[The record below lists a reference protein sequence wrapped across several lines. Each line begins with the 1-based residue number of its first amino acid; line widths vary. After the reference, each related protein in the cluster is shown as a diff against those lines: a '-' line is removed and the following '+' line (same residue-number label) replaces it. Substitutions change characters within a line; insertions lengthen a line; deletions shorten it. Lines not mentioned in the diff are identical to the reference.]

1 MKFRKLFIII
11 GLILFIFIL
20 STINLSKILEIFR
33 AIHPF
38 YLFLCFFS
46 CFPVILLSNYQWQV
60 LLKHHN
66 IHIDFTTSLKNIFIG
81 YFYGFIT
88 PGGIGGYTRIVY
100 MHDETEIPYV
110 KCFSNIILFNTIDF
124 ISLLWIGLIGG
135 MILTIHFPQLYTFLI
150 VIISILSIVFLLVYS
165 FLIKTQPLQ
174 YLFNIV
180 MRSSFFNAHAEK
192 LNGTIQQFYED
203 MPQFRDIMFPFLLSI
218 GGWLLRFCLFYFVA
232 QLFSISLFLPLFIA
246 ILIVADIVALIPISI
261 YGLGTRE
268 ATLLGLFSLFNIPAE
283 NVISFSL
290 FIFIVSWM
298 IPSFIG
304 LILAIIERSKK
315 SKLVDATNFTI

>member
-1 MKFRKLFIII
+1 
-11 GLILFIFIL
+11 
-20 STINLSKILEIFR
+20 
-33 AIHPF
+33 
-38 YLFLCFFS
+38 
-46 CFPVILLSNYQWQV
+46 
-60 LLKHHN
+60 
-66 IHIDFTTSLKNIFIG
+66 
-81 YFYGFIT
+81 
-88 PGGIGGYTRIVY
+88 
-100 MHDETEIPYV
+100 
-110 KCFSNIILFNTIDF
+110 
-124 ISLLWIGLIGG
+124 
-135 MILTIHFPQLYTFLI
+135 
-150 VIISILSIVFLLVYS
+150 
-165 FLIKTQPLQ
+165 
-174 YLFNIV
+174 

-218 GGWLLRFCLFYFVA
+218 GGWLLRFSLFYFVA

-246 ILIVADIVALIPISI
+246 ILVVADIVALIPISI

-304 LILAIIERSKK
+304 LILAIIERSRK